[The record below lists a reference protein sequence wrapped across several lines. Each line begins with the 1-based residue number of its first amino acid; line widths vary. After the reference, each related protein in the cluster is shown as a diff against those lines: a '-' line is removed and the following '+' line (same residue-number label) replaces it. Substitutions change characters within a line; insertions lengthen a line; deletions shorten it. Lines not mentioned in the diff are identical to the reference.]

1 VSGNK
6 RLASIN
12 TPAVIVSH
20 TAAKTGAEDKKPFNG
35 VLLLDSFDF
44 FSRVLK
50 HLSQHSGKVSK
61 AIARYRN

>member
-1 VSGNK
+1 VSGNN

-35 VLLLDSFDF
+35 VLLLDSFDIF
-44 FSRVLK
+44 PEC
-50 HLSQHSGKVSK
+50 
-61 AIARYRN
+61 